1 MLSLG
6 GMGENPR
13 LSAKAMKFTQCRPA
27 LLLAGQ
33 DKNPQEKKR
42 PEWPMKVPTDFR
54 GIEEAKNKNPTVG
67 SSEHQETE
75 EERAA
80 YLAAALDDGAR
91 DR

>member
-1 MLSLG
+1 
-6 GMGENPR
+6 MGENPR

-54 GIEEAKNKNPTVG
+54 GIEEAKNKKPTVG
-67 SSEHQETE
+67 SGRTSGNRR
-75 EERAA
+75 RAGG
-80 YLAAALDDGAR
+80 LSCRGS
-91 DR
+91 